1 MMIERTLEM
10 LSEFH
15 TIRIQPERNL
25 DVSIVSVKDPDFFK
39 LTKSPYE
46 INKWY
51 LEAIQKF
58 LNQTGNHFDTDA
70 VIDNEKAN
78 YRITKSSLERLLPG
92 KWLNDEIINGYV
104 SLINEREKE
113 QNLGNVYIFNTYF
126 YTMIEGMLKRGDYDY
141 KKLERILT
149 RKKINLRNYKTVVVP
164 INIEKYHWLMLCAD
178 LVEDKFYVIDSMK
191 AS

>member
-1 MMIERTLEM
+1 M
-10 LSEFH
+10 
-15 TIRIQPERNL
+15 
-25 DVSIVSVKDPDFFK
+25 
-39 LTKSPYE
+39 
-46 INKWY
+46 
-51 LEAIQKF
+51 
-58 LNQTGNHFDTDA
+58 
-70 VIDNEKAN
+70 
-78 YRITKSSLERLLPG
+78 ERLLPG

-164 INIEKYHWLMLCAD
+164 INIKKYHWLMLCAD